1 MKWIIFALLL
11 GSLCACQASATTD
24 YRPGVALLLVGD
36 GLSAN
41 EQIPVELSCV
51 NLLDERLH
59 QQGVLRSNQ
68 TIVNASTKSN
78 NSRDAS
84 QYLSNLLH
92 QHRPQVV
99 VLQFALNESS
109 QTKEQFRDQ
118 MLFMIDASE
127 RAGAKVVLMKV
138 KMPYVLKI
146 TGNNI
151 EDVYDEVAQKR
162 QVPVILFPLHDIF
175 EKGLLQADRLHPSI
189 EGQIPLMK
197 TIDVQLRPWINLPQ
211 K

>member
-1 MKWIIFALLL
+1 MKWIILALLL

-41 EQIPVELSCV
+41 EQIPVELSWV

-68 TIVNASTKSN
+68 TIVNASTKN
-78 NSRDAS
+78 NTSRDAS
-84 QYLSNLLH
+84 QNLPSLL
-92 QHRPQVV
+92 QHHHPQVV
-99 VLQFALNESS
+99 VLQFALNESN

-118 MLFMIDASE
+118 MLFMIDVSE
-127 RAGAKVVLMKV
+127 RAGAQVVLMKV
-138 KMPYVLKI
+138 KMPYVLKL

-151 EDVYDEVAQKR
+151 EEVYEEVAKNR
-162 QVPVILFPLHDIF
+162 QVPIVNFPLHDLF
-175 EKGLLQADRLHPSI
+175 EQGLLQADRLHPSI
-189 EGQIPLMK
+189 DGQIPLMK
-197 TIDVQLRPWINLPQ
+197 TLDVQLRPWINPPP